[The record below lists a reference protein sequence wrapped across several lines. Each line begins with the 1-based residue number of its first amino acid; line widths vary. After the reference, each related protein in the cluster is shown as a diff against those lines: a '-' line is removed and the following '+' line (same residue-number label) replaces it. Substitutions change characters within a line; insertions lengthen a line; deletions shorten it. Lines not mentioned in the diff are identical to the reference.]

1 MDMTH
6 RHREE
11 LERENERNKN
21 AQQHLERTHAARERV
36 HKQRMRGLEEQ
47 VNTLKDQ
54 LSKEMHQKQSFI
66 TRTSQK
72 SDEIRGIRS
81 KLSTSLNEV
90 TNGADL
96 DVLERESMKLDQT
109 VDSFIERSSFT
120 SSTPFPR
127 RSKSA
132 SPITRSLS
140 PEKMMHAGTMTPTTD
155 PGMTITRHATP
166 VTTDSRKGV
175 SSSYVSPIRKGR
187 KY

>member
-1 MDMTH
+1 MDQTA

-54 LSKEMHQKQSFI
+54 LSKEMQQKQSFI

-72 SDEIRGIRS
+72 GDEIRDIRS

-90 TNGADL
+90 TNSADL

-109 VDSFIERSSFT
+109 ADSFVSFT

-127 RSKSA
+127 RTKKN
-132 SPITRSLS
+132 SPATRSLS
-140 PEKMMHAGTMTPTTD
+140 QEKIFVGTMTPTTD

-166 VTTDSRKGV
+166 VASDSRKGA
-175 SSSYVSPIRKGR
+175 SPSYVSPIRKGR